1 MIGKLLVNQR
11 MFTLRGAEFKTFPTN
26 NPVEPGS
33 YVYIDVGNESW
44 DKYSAGKVMSGGALS
59 APLHDVVSNGTYSF
73 LLYNHGSQE
82 TTSISS
88 VSVSGMRA
96 SSLASYEGW
105 MFVMGTSKPSKRVF
119 RITEVALDE
128 EGEVTVKAMEYP
140 CNADLSAKIADFRS
154 SKFTVR

>member
-1 MIGKLLVNQR
+1 
-11 MFTLRGAEFKTFPTN
+11 
-26 NPVEPGS
+26 
-33 YVYIDVGNESW
+33 
-44 DKYSAGKVMSGGALS
+44 MSGGALS